1 MYIYKYLNIFTI
13 KFNFYDIFHSSSM
26 LAIFSSTIILLKL
39 QSVLGDFADEE
50 LVAIVDE
57 IPLIDETIHACDQ
70 NNSNNWFVL

>member
-1 MYIYKYLNIFTI
+1 
-13 KFNFYDIFHSSSM
+13 M